1 MEEQSTYDFLGRHR
15 YGVQARPQ
23 EAPDMRRERIHLQG
37 DITVETGKDTNG
49 RFFIAH
55 ASGVS
60 VYLRKPDEVREFLD
74 LPAKTPSCGSLDSWF
89 ASLSLADQ
97 QKPQPAKETEQALSA
112 EALQTGF
119 GPECHLDESDPNFQ
133 TRTII

>member
-1 MEEQSTYDFLGRHR
+1 
-15 YGVQARPQ
+15 
-23 EAPDMRRERIHLQG
+23 MRRERIHLQG
-37 DITVETGKDTNG
+37 DITIETGKDFNG

-60 VYLRKPDEVREFLD
+60 VYLRDPQEVREFLD
-74 LPAKTPSCGSLDSWF
+74 LPPKTPSLGSLDSWF

-97 QKPQPAKETEQALSA
+97 QKPQSTKETEQALPA
-112 EALQTGF
+112 EVLQTGF
-119 GPECHLDESDPNFQ
+119 GPECHFDESDPNFQ

>member
-1 MEEQSTYDFLGRHR
+1 
-15 YGVQARPQ
+15 
-23 EAPDMRRERIHLQG
+23 MRRERIHLQG
-37 DITVETGKDTNG
+37 DITVETGKDFNG

-60 VYLRKPDEVREFLD
+60 VYLRDPQEVREFLD
-74 LPAKTPSCGSLDSWF
+74 LPAKTPSVGSLDSWF
-89 ASLSLADQ
+89 ASLSSADQ
-97 QKPQPAKETEQALSA
+97 QKPQSAKETGSGLSA

>member
-1 MEEQSTYDFLGRHR
+1 
-15 YGVQARPQ
+15 
-23 EAPDMRRERIHLQG
+23 MRRERIHLQG
-37 DITVETGKDTNG
+37 DITVETGKDFNG
-49 RFFIAH
+49 RFFVAH

-60 VYLRKPDEVREFLD
+60 VYLRDPQEVREFLD
-74 LPAKTPSCGSLDSWF
+74 LPAKTPSCESLESWF

-97 QKPQPAKETEQALSA
+97 QKHQPAKETEQALSA

>member
-1 MEEQSTYDFLGRHR
+1 MKREQL
-15 YGVQARPQ
+15 
-23 EAPDMRRERIHLQG
+23 HLQG
-37 DITVETGKDTNG
+37 GMSVETGKDWNG

-55 ASGVS
+55 ARNAS
-60 VYLRKPDEVREFLD
+60 VFLREAKEVRQFLK
-74 LPAKTPSCGSLDSWF
+74 LPAKTPSRESLDSWF

-97 QKPQPAKETEQALSA
+97 QKHPAAKTQEPGLSP

-119 GPECHLDESDPNFQ
+119 GPECHLDEQDPNFQ

>member
-1 MEEQSTYDFLGRHR
+1 
-15 YGVQARPQ
+15 
-23 EAPDMRRERIHLQG
+23 MRRERIHLQG

-49 RFFIAH
+49 RFLVAH
-55 ASGVS
+55 ASAVS
-60 VYLRKPDEVREFLD
+60 VYLRDPQEVREFLD
-74 LPAKTPSCGSLDSWF
+74 LPAKTPSLGSLDSWF

-97 QKPQPAKETEQALSA
+97 QKPQLAKGTEPTLSA

>member
-1 MEEQSTYDFLGRHR
+1 
-15 YGVQARPQ
+15 
-23 EAPDMRRERIHLQG
+23 MRRERIHLQG

-60 VYLRKPDEVREFLD
+60 VYLREPDEVREFLD
-74 LPAKTPSCGSLDSWF
+74 LPAKTPSLGSLDSWF

>member
-1 MEEQSTYDFLGRHR
+1 MEEQSTYDFLGRHC

-55 ASGVS
+55 ALGVS
-60 VYLRKPDEVREFLD
+60 VYLRDPQEVREFLD
-74 LPAKTPSCGSLDSWF
+74 LPPKTPSVGSLDSWF

-97 QKPQPAKETEQALSA
+97 QKHQPAKETGSGLLE

-119 GPECHLDESDPNFQ
+119 GPECHLDQSDPNFQ

>member
-1 MEEQSTYDFLGRHR
+1 
-15 YGVQARPQ
+15 
-23 EAPDMRRERIHLQG
+23 MRRERIHLQG
-37 DITVETGKDTNG
+37 DITVETRKDTNG

-60 VYLRKPDEVREFLD
+60 VYLRKPEEVREFLD
-74 LPAKTPSCGSLDSWF
+74 LPAKTPSLGSLDSWF

-97 QKPQPAKETEQALSA
+97 QKPLSAKETEPKLSA